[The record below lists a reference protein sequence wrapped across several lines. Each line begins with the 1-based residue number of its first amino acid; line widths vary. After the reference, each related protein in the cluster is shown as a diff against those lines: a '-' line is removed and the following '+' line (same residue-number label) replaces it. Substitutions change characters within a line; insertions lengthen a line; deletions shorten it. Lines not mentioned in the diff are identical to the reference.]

1 MYKVFLWIIFFIALY
16 FAYQAGWFHNI
27 ANYFSESE
35 KFGRQERVIEEE
47 DGSITTVR
55 YRNVFDIVTGKF
67 F

>member
-1 MYKVFLWIIFFIALY
+1 MFKVLMWMALLIALFY
-16 FAYQAGWFHNI
+16 AYQAGLFHNI

-55 YRNVFDIVTGKF
+55 YRNIFDMALRR
-67 F
+67 

>member
-1 MYKVFLWIIFFIALY
+1 MFKVLMWMALLIALFY
-16 FAYQAGWFHNI
+16 AYQAGWFHNI

-55 YRNVFDIVTGKF
+55 YRNIFDMALRR
-67 F
+67 